1 MASRSP
7 ASADRPGAALPGV
20 GPSSSRWRAYGRI
33 AGLGILFLACLPPHL
48 VARRGGRLSP
58 WPRRFLRGAARIAG
72 LRVAVEGHP
81 LAPHSL
87 LLANHSSWLD
97 ILVLGG
103 ATGTRFVSK
112 AEVERV
118 PLIGW
123 LADQNR
129 TLYIERAAR
138 ADAHAQVGA
147 IAAALDQPQPLAIFP
162 EGTTGDGR
170 TLLPFRPTLLHAVAP
185 PPRDAE
191 VRAVA
196 IDYGDA
202 VDALA
207 WHGGE
212 PGLANALR
220 VLGFAGTRAVTV
232 RLLDPLPPHDDRKAL
247 GRAARAAIAAAL
259 TSVGA
264 GDALE
269 APTT

>member
-1 MASRSP
+1 MNAR
-7 ASADRPGAALPGV
+7 AA
-20 GPSSSRWRAYGRI
+20 RRI
-33 AGLGILFLACLPPHL
+33 AGLVGLFAVLGPIHILTKVLL
-48 VARRGGRLSP
+48 GRSP
-58 WPRRFLRGAARIAG
+58 WPARFLRAAAWIVGARVRMCGPRI
-72 LRVAVEGHP
+72 RGHT
-81 LAPHSL
+81 L
-87 LLANHSSWLD
+87 LVSNHVSWLD

-129 TLYIERAAR
+129 TLYNERAAR

-196 IDYGDA
+196 IDYGPA
-202 VDALA
+202 VDAVA

-220 VLGFAGTRAVTV
+220 VLGLAGTRAVTV

-269 APTT
+269 APAT